1 MPIRDR
7 MTYVALKIFPRR
19 AKSSRIEKGSNGM
32 SLGGRGAIAENVE
45 SGLACLLANR
55 GIRTEGAG
63 PTRGG
68 FDYEAQAWKGP
79 SVIIE
84 PLPE

>member
-55 GIRTEGAG
+55 GIGTEGAG
-63 PTRGG
+63 RLGADSTMRRRPGR
-68 FDYEAQAWKGP
+68 DLA
-79 SVIIE
+79 
-84 PLPE
+84 L